1 MKKLITTIAVGSF
14 SLASLFAQTPAV
26 TITGTK
32 VATTETPQ
40 EVINGVKQKFP
51 DAKAVEYYKVPKGGV
66 SANGWQV
73 TSDDNMG
80 SGDEIEKYSVKFKQG
95 SVKYYALYDK
105 DGTLL
110 QSRYEDNNATLP
122 EPVKESLLNLGKQPE
137 YLDYRLKTKKHY
149 KVINGKDNHNYFVVE
164 ASDGKNTKTLY
175 YTEDGKII
183 KAN

>member
-14 SLASLFAQTPAV
+14 SLASVFAQTPAV
-26 TITGTK
+26 VISGTK

-40 EVINGVKQKFP
+40 EVINGVKLKFP

-66 SANGWQV
+66 TANGWQV
-73 TSDDNMG
+73 TEQDNMG

-110 QSRYEDNNATLP
+110 QSRYEDSNATLP
-122 EPVKESLLNLGKQPE
+122 EPVKESLLNLAKQPE
-137 YLDYRLKTKKHY
+137 YIGYKLKSKKHY
-149 KVINGKDNHNYFVVE
+149 KVVNGKDNKNYYVVE
-164 ASDGKNTKTLY
+164 ASDGINKKTLY
-175 YTEDGKII
+175 YSEDGIII
-183 KAN
+183 KAK